1 MAALLF
7 ISFIVLLLIGVP
19 VAFAI
24 AAAALLVLLKGDVKL
39 LILVQRMFAST
50 DSFSLIAVPFFIFA
64 GDLLAKGKV
73 SKVLVEFA
81 ESLLGMLKGGLS
93 IVSVLAG
100 MFFAAISGS
109 GAATTAAVGAT
120 LIPELKKRGYREDSA
135 AALIAAAGTIG
146 VVIPPSVP
154 MVLYAVISE
163 DSVNTLFKNG
173 FIPGILMGVI
183 LVAISLYQA
192 RKFNYPKG
200 KAFSVGNVLHT
211 FKEAIWGILMP
222 LIILGGIFSGY
233 FTPSEAA
240 AVAVIYAIFVSFF
253 IYRDL
258 DFKGL
263 VEIMKGSAKTSAVI
277 MIIIACSGPFGWV
290 LANYKIPEAIAS
302 GVLGISTNKYVIMF
316 LISLIILLAGVFME
330 TSSAIIILSPVFLPL
345 VKAMGISTVHFGI
358 LFVVGI
364 AIGMITPPVAINL
377 FVASGIT
384 GLPIERISKSVIPYL
399 IGLIIVFFMIVYV
412 PLLIRDLC
420 NRIRNHNTQK
430 KSAKPF
436 DSADFLFPHSQAA
449 LCGYIFLQDQR
460 QEITPDKFPGEL
472 NCLRFLQCGRL
483 VLVEDHSLD
492 HVPCS
497 GIDRMGDIAVF
508 AVSSFSAR
516 HRDKQAFLPFND
528 LDIVDHKLVVQCD
541 GHDRLH
547 LSLFLNSSHTY
558 ICYLHNNL
566 PHLRSPQILCNHRP
580 VNI

>member
-173 FIPGILMGVI
+173 FVPGILMGVI

-277 MIIIACSGPFGWV
+277 MIIIACS
-290 LANYKIPEAIAS
+290 PEAIAS

-412 PLLIRDLC
+412 PLLI
-420 NRIRNHNTQK
+420 
-430 KSAKPF
+430 
-436 DSADFLFPHSQAA
+436 
-449 LCGYIFLQDQR
+449 
-460 QEITPDKFPGEL
+460 PGL
-472 NCLRFLQCGRL
+472 
-483 VLVEDHSLD
+483 
-492 HVPCS
+492 
-497 GIDRMGDIAVF
+497 M
-508 AVSSFSAR
+508 
-516 HRDKQAFLPFND
+516 
-528 LDIVDHKLVVQCD
+528 
-541 GHDRLH
+541 
-547 LSLFLNSSHTY
+547 
-558 ICYLHNNL
+558 
-566 PHLRSPQILCNHRP
+566 
-580 VNI
+580 